1 MGMNPRL
8 LRPTASGFDP
18 RRIAGISA
26 WYDASVTSSVTIATG
41 VSQWNDLSGNNRHVF
56 QSTGNNQPAYTGVIG
71 GKPALSF
78 DGSNDNLL
86 TASAVQVM
94 GADYGMSIFCVATR
108 NSGTTI
114 TAQDDFT
121 SPRPWSL
128 RARFGSNMTYFHGA
142 NSVSVSPPDNSDP
155 FVGTVQQ
162 SGAGVSIRY
171 NGGTFATSATAPPA
185 TQFNKILYIG
195 SLAATNYFGSLL
207 AELIFYARELTTS
220 ERQAVER
227 YLGKKWGITVT

>member
-56 QSTGNNQPAYTGVIG
+56 QSTGNNQPAYTGVIN
-71 GKPALSF
+71 GKLALSF
-78 DGSNDNLL
+78 DGTNDKLE
-86 TASAVQVM
+86 TASAVTLM
-94 GADYGMSIFCVATR
+94 GADYGMSGFCVATR
-108 NSGTTI
+108 NLGTTI
-114 TAQDDFT
+114 AAQDDFS
-121 SPRPWSL
+121 SPRPWSW
-128 RARFGSNMTYFHGA
+128 RGRWSTGIGYFHGA
-142 NSVSVSPPDNSDP
+142 NVLTLTVPDNSDP

-162 SGAGVSIRY
+162 SGAGVSVRY

-185 TQFNKILYIG
+185 VQFNKVLVVGAISSSSYYG
-195 SLAATNYFGSLL
+195 SLI